1 MWLETYTTSITLGW
15 EQPVCIALAIGM
27 LVTSLVS
34 WKVRQCFRE
43 KPANVIAN

>member
-1 MWLETYTTSITLGW
+1 
-15 EQPVCIALAIGM
+15 V